1 MYDIVL
7 CVCMCVCVYVCVCI
21 LRYDKKHPHFYIGSL
36 ENAMKEV
43 VSNIKDPDQVSMV
56 LTAYCSVSSSWRGG
70 GGGLT
75 FERFKGIH
83 ATDYPY
89 P

>member
-1 MYDIVL
+1 MYVL
-7 CVCMCVCVYVCVCI
+7 CVCVCVCI
-21 LRYDKKHPHFYIGSL
+21 FRYGEKHPHFYIGSL

-70 GGGLT
+70 GGAYL
-75 FERFKGIH
+75 
-83 ATDYPY
+83 
-89 P
+89 